1 MEIVP
6 AVIDLSLEGG
16 IELSRIAVVGELLID
31 LISSSF
37 VRDLGEATS
46 FERYFAGSP
55 GNLAVNLHDLGVDAT
70 LLSRVGDDSFGRA
83 YLKHL
88 ASRGINISYVQRDA
102 EAHTSIVFVSKS
114 QSSPQFIAFRGADCF
129 LEEPVD
135 IVSFLKDVEFIHFTS
150 WPFSC
155 EQSRLACMKLVRKA
169 LEAGIKITFDPN
181 YRRVLW
187 DREDDG
193 SEFIKEFLKYAFI
206 VKPSEDDALHIFGTG
221 DPHEYIDKFHN
232 AGASN
237 VVLTLGHKGSVIS
250 DGHKTETLS
259 PCARRVVDT
268 TGAGDAFWS
277 GILYGLLQGKDIFE
291 SAAYG
296 NYCAAFRIEH
306 EGKDVILPSIDAL
319 KAIFE
324 AGDDL

>member
-1 MEIVP
+1 M
-6 AVIDLSLEGG
+6 
-16 IELSRIAVVGELLID
+16 
-31 LISSSF
+31 
-37 VRDLGEATS
+37 
-46 FERYFAGSP
+46 
-55 GNLAVNLHDLGVDAT
+55 
-70 LLSRVGDDSFGRA
+70 
-83 YLKHL
+83 
-88 ASRGINISYVQRDA
+88 
-102 EAHTSIVFVSKS
+102 
-114 QSSPQFIAFRGADCF
+114 
-129 LEEPVD
+129 
-135 IVSFLKDVEFIHFTS
+135 SFLKDVEFIHFTS
-150 WPFSC
+150 WPFSLS
-155 EQSRLACMKLVRKA
+155 SRGGVH
-169 LEAGIKITFDPN
+169 EAGEKGIGRGIKITFDPN

-277 GILYGLLQGKDIFE
+277 GILYAILQGR
-291 SAAYG
+291 Y
-296 NYCAAFRIEH
+296 
-306 EGKDVILPSIDAL
+306 L
-319 KAIFE
+319 
-324 AGDDL
+324 